1 MGIRKIIQG
10 ECVEYKRKE
19 EIRQNPEKQQAFR
32 KLQKEN
38 RKKKKVSSREK
49 TYSCMWSTWNQ
60 RGEGVQDGRHDNL
73 WRMRMS
79 APV

>member
-38 RKKKKVSSREK
+38 RKKKSFLQRENILLYVEHLEPK
-49 TYSCMWSTWNQ
+49 
-60 RGEGVQDGRHDNL
+60 G
-73 WRMRMS
+73 
-79 APV
+79 

>member
-32 KLQKEN
+32 KLQKEK
-38 RKKKKVSSREK
+38 RKKKKKFPPERKHTPVCGALGTKGVRAFRMEDM
-49 TYSCMWSTWNQ
+49 TTC
-60 RGEGVQDGRHDNL
+60 GECG
-73 WRMRMS
+73 
-79 APV
+79 

>member
-38 RKKKKVSSREK
+38 RKKKKFPPERKHTPVCGALGTKGVRASRMEDM
-49 TYSCMWSTWNQ
+49 TTC
-60 RGEGVQDGRHDNL
+60 GECG
-73 WRMRMS
+73 
-79 APV
+79 